1 MSFNSSNYPILI
13 QCLETYVI
21 LTKES
26 GICKQ
31 LINLNF
37 IEVAESLLV
46 EIPLEEN
53 INCIICILT
62 IYHHFVKSDSN
73 ILHITNILSYTCD
86 KIQKYSKSASV
97 LKAAFLILSDIEK
110 SDTISI
116 NMIKEMNVADDS
128 LLIMKRLPDDEK
140 LQIYVL
146 KTFNTL
152 VSGI

>member
-13 QCLETYVI
+13 QCLDTYVI

-26 GICKQ
+26 GICTQ

-37 IEVAESLLV
+37 IEMAESLLV

-97 LKAAFLILSDIEK
+97 LKAAFLVLSDIEK

-116 NMIKEMNVADDS
+116 NMIKEMNVANDS